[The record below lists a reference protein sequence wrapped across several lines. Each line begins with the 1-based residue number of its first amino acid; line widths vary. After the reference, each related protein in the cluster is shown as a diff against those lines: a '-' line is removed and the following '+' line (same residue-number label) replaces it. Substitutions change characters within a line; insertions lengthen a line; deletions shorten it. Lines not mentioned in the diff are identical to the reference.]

1 MKRDRAA
8 LVVLGALAAA
18 ACLAE
23 AYVVPGS
30 FPVDYALGDDLE
42 GEWVSLSPRPSASD
56 PCSDNRSPCFSLG
69 TRQFT

>member
-42 GEWVSLSPRPSASD
+42 G
-56 PCSDNRSPCFSLG
+56 
-69 TRQFT
+69 